1 MNSSKIDRQMNISI
15 KRQITRNIDNLKARK
30 IGSCK
35 EGIASNL
42 SVKLEEKA
50 QFIARLQATA

>member
-1 MNSSKIDRQMNISI
+1 MNISI

-30 IGSCK
+30 IGSFK